1 MANASAKR
9 VEIVMRYAT
18 VVTVYALLSA
28 TPAFAAGGGAIAWD
42 RETGKYGASWNQP
55 TPKRAAEAAISQCGA
70 SGCKVVLKVRP
81 MMCGALAVS
90 GDSKKAGAAVRKD
103 LDTARVAALTSCQ
116 KNKGATDCA
125 VKTAD
130 CNK

>member
-1 MANASAKR
+1 MANVSAKR
-9 VEIVMRYAT
+9 AKIVMPSWSAI
-18 VVTVYALLSA
+18 TVYAVLSA

-42 RETGKYGASWNQP
+42 RETGKYGASWNQT
-55 TPKRAAEAAISQCGA
+55 TPKRAVEAAISQCGA
-70 SGCKVVLKVRP
+70 SGCRVVLKVRP
-81 MMCGALAVS
+81 MMCGALAIS
-90 GDSKKAGAAVRKD
+90 GDSKKAGAAARKD
-103 LDTARVAALTSCQ
+103 LDTARLAALTSCQ

>member
-1 MANASAKR
+1 MANASR
-9 VEIVMRYAT
+9 SGVETVMRYST

-55 TPKRAAEAAISQCGA
+55 TPKQAAEAAISQCGS

-90 GDSKKAGAAVRKD
+90 GDSKKAGTAVRKD

>member
-1 MANASAKR
+1 MADASKR
-9 VEIVMRYAT
+9 VEIVMRSWTAIA
-18 VVTVYALLSA
+18 VYALLST

-42 RETGKYGASWNQP
+42 RETGKYGASWNQT
-55 TPKRAAEAAISQCGA
+55 TPKRAVEAAISQCGA
-70 SGCKVVLKVRP
+70 SGCRVVLKVRP
-81 MMCGALAVS
+81 MMCGALAIS
-90 GDSKKAGAAVRKD
+90 GDSKKAGAAVRND

>member
-9 VEIVMRYAT
+9 AEIVMRYWTAI
-18 VVTVYALLSA
+18 TVYALFSA
-28 TPAFAAGGGAIAWD
+28 PPAFAAGGGAIAWD
-42 RETGKYGASWNQP
+42 RETGKHGASWNQT
-55 TPKRAAEAAISQCGA
+55 TPKRAVEA
-70 SGCKVVLKVRP
+70 
-81 MMCGALAVS
+81 
-90 GDSKKAGAAVRKD
+90 
-103 LDTARVAALTSCQ
+103 AALTSCQ

>member
-1 MANASAKR
+1 MANASR
-9 VEIVMRYAT
+9 SGVETVMRYST

-55 TPKRAAEAAISQCGA
+55 TPKQAAEAAISQCGA
-70 SGCKVVLKVRP
+70 SGCKVVSKVQP
-81 MMCGALAVS
+81 LMCGALAVS
-90 GDSKKAGAAVRKD
+90 GDGKKTGPAVRKD

>member
-1 MANASAKR
+1 
-9 VEIVMRYAT
+9 MRYLTA
-18 VVTVYALLSA
+18 VTVFALLSA

-55 TPKRAAEAAISQCGA
+55 TPKRAVEAAISQCGA
-70 SGCKVVLKVRP
+70 SGW
-81 MMCGALAVS
+81 CGALAIS
-90 GDSKKAGAAVRKD
+90 GDSKKAGAAMRKD

-116 KNKGATDCA
+116 KNQGATDCA
-125 VKTAD
+125 VKTVD

>member
-1 MANASAKR
+1 MET
-9 VEIVMRYAT
+9 VIRYST

-55 TPKRAAEAAISQCGA
+55 TPKQAAEAAISQCGA
-70 SGCKVVLKVRP
+70 SGCKVVSKVQP
-81 MMCGALAVS
+81 LMCG
-90 GDSKKAGAAVRKD
+90 AVRKD

>member
-1 MANASAKR
+1 MADASAKR
-9 VEIVMRYAT
+9 VEIVMRYWIAI
-18 VVTVYALLSA
+18 TVYALLSA

-42 RETGKYGASWNQP
+42 RETGKYDASWNQT
-55 TPKRAAEAAISQCGA
+55 TPKRAVEAAISQCGA
-70 SGCKVVLKVRP
+70 SSCKVVLKVRP
-81 MMCGALAVS
+81 KMCGVLAS
-90 GDSKKAGAAVRKD
+90 SWDSKKAGAAVRRD